1 MTTRVHAACI
11 LPIVRPPIVDGWI
24 DVTSD
29 GIAAVDDAAALADAG
44 AAQPPPERVLH
55 LGQVAVLPGLVNA
68 HTHLELSHLHGRV
81 PPAASMVTWVRGL
94 LAARRADATPAA
106 PLATTIARAIAGAVA
121 TGTVAFGDIGNT
133 DAAIAPLRDAP
144 VQAWHFDERLG
155 FRAGAGDLTAA
166 AAWQAAS
173 ARDAASATDGVRAGV
188 APHAPYSTAPDL
200 VRGIVAGLD
209 EQLDRRASMHV
220 AESPEERQL
229 LADGT
234 GPWRALLEELGVW
247 EPRWTP
253 PGTTPVRYLHDLGVL
268 HPRMLIVHGTQ
279 CTSADLELLARAGST
294 VVVCARSNAW
304 VGAGA
309 PPVEAML
316 DAGVGL
322 AVGTDS
328 LASVDDLDMFAEL
341 AALRRLAPA
350 VPAEAL
356 LQAATRGGAI
366 ALGFA
371 RLGALAPGLSPRA
384 LVVDLPAGVQGVAA
398 VTEWLVSGQ
407 AAVARRRW
415 LDEWVASEVGA

>member
-11 LPIVRPPIVDGWI
+11 LPIDRPPIVDGWI

-29 GIAAVDDAAALADAG
+29 GIAAVGGEADSPAAGVGVA
-44 AAQPPPERVLH
+44 PPERVLH
-55 LGQVAVLPGLVNA
+55 LGPAAVLPGLVNA

-94 LAARRADATPAA
+94 LAARRADATSAA
-106 PLATTIARAIAGAVA
+106 QLATTIARAIAGAVA

-155 FRAGAGDLTAA
+155 FRTGAGATTAA

-173 ARDAASATDGVRAGV
+173 ARDAASSTEGVRAGV

-209 EQLDRRASMHV
+209 ERADRRASMHV
-220 AESPEERQL
+220 AESPEEGQL

-234 GPWRALLEELGVW
+234 GPWRMLLEELGAW

-253 PGTTPVRYLHDLGVL
+253 PGTTPVRYLYDLGML
-268 HPRMLIVHGTQ
+268 HPRLLIVHGTQ
-279 CTSADLELLARAGST
+279 STSADLELLARAGST

-304 VGAGA
+304 VGAGT
-309 PPVEAML
+309 PPVDAML
-316 DAGVGL
+316 AAGVGL

-341 AALRRLAPA
+341 AALRRLAPD
-350 VPAEAL
+350 VPAAL
-356 LQAATRGGAI
+356 LLRAATLGGAT
-366 ALGFA
+366 ALGFE
-371 RLGALAPGLSPRA
+371 RLGALAPGFSPRA
-384 LVVDLPAGVQGVAA
+384 LVVDLPADVNGAAA

-407 AAVARRRW
+407 AVAARRRW
-415 LDEWVASEVGA
+415 LDEWVASEAAA